1 MHGQNEDSLGDDWQG
16 RDLLFDDSVDSIPER
31 SESISRP
38 PTRRLPQRTP
48 NRARP
53 QPEPASPTVPD
64 EENLWGEAEVEH
76 GEQEPIPLA
85 LPEEPPDA
93 SSPWE
98 GPDESYSPSTPGAGY
113 IRVESGGVYVTRGS
127 ICRGIEDDQPSEPAD
142 RYPRDVGH
150 LYCWNLIEGAYTNRH
165 IYHIWYWEGQ
175 KVAVFP
181 FTIDMYRQKIWS
193 RLQIPPDREG
203 EWVVNT
209 VDTAGLVLY
218 SLRFQ
223 IE

>member
-1 MHGQNEDSLGDDWQG
+1 LSRIAMRLLLISAILTCWTTPMHGQNEDSLGDDWQG

-98 GPDESYSPSTPGAGY
+98 GPEESRAAACMLPEAASAVASKMTNPPSLLIATRETLDTSTVGILSKEPIPTDISTISGTGKGKKSPCSPL
-113 IRVESGGVYVTRGS
+113 
-127 ICRGIEDDQPSEPAD
+127 P
-142 RYPRDVGH
+142 
-150 LYCWNLIEGAYTNRH
+150 
-165 IYHIWYWEGQ
+165 
-175 KVAVFP
+175 
-181 FTIDMYRQKIWS
+181 
-193 RLQIPPDREG
+193 
-203 EWVVNT
+203 
-209 VDTAGLVLY
+209 
-218 SLRFQ
+218 
-223 IE
+223 